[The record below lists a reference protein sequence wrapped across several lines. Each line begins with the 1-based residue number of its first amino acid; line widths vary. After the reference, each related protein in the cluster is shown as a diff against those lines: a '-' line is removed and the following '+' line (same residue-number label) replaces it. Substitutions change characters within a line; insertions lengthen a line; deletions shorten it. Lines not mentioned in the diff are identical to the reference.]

1 MERKFIQWKDEDYRD
16 DRMFV
21 MNISSANDY
30 NGKNCWHLTTYRNT
44 IQLACYRNNFFST
57 EFSLMKY
64 IQNIEPLTPLI
75 SRNEQPLEIPSYI
88 NKDDDIRIWKFYN
101 EWLTKNGLFSAVNE
115 ISHVPFY
122 IDQRGYTEKIFTSK
136 LTSLNGIETISR
148 GMKD

>member
-21 MNISSANDY
+21 MNISSAKDS
-30 NGKNCWHLTTYRNT
+30 NGKNCWHMITYRNT
-44 IQLACYRNNFFST
+44 IQLACYRNDFFDT

-64 IQNIEPLTPLI
+64 IQKIEPLTPLI
-75 SRNEQPLEIPSYI
+75 SRNEKPLKIPSYI
-88 NKDDDIRIWKFYN
+88 NKDDDIGIWKYYN

-122 IDQRGYTEKIFTSK
+122 IDQRGYTEKIFTSEV
-136 LTSLNGIETISR
+136 TSLNGIETISR